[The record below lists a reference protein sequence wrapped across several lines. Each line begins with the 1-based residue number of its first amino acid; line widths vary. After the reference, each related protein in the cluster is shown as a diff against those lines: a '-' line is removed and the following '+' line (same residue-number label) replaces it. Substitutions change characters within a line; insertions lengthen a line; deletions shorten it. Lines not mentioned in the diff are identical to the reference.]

1 MPVAL
6 LSKQHRQPRR
16 AIILP
21 RVTDD
26 LQQLDPKFNPFY
38 RRLLGSTLF
47 TPTLFHLMDNNEAVI
62 EYVPL
67 EFDDYLDT
75 LDATYMRVDGFY
87 VKLDEDGH
95 GPAKELFE
103 AEDVIALFNQRL
115 SRIACLL
122 TNLYSGCN
130 IDYLYDH
137 LSSDDDLHGI
147 EMGGDSGCTGIWSGE
162 YLFTGE
168 WYLDNGSLNIPDMG
182 IYNEPCTIEDYTD
195 PNHTKV
201 CIMATMGTHPDTRR
215 LLLYRKFQNSPEGW
229 VNTMLLPW
237 APCMD
242 AFHQVTIIRDDP
254 EQFETIP
261 EEYRD
266 TLLIN
271 WEMHS
276 AMGEMLNFEVCYNGP
291 EGKTRDVD
299 KIIRVTGR

>member
-38 RRLLGSTLF
+38 RRLLGSSLF
-47 TPTLFHLMDNNEAVI
+47 TPTLFHMLDSQEAVI
-62 EYVPL
+62 EYRPL

-75 LDATYMRVDGFY
+75 LDTRYMRVDGFY
-87 VKLDEDGH
+87 VKLNDDDEIE
-95 GPAKELFE
+95 KELFDSD
-103 AEDVIALFNQRL
+103 DVIALFNQRL

-122 TNLYSGCN
+122 TNLYSGSS

-137 LSSDDDLHGI
+137 LASDDDLHGI
-147 EMGGDSGCTGIWSGE
+147 EFNGDSGCTGIWSGE

-168 WYLDNGSLNIPDMG
+168 WYLDNGALCIPDMG
-182 IYNEPCTIEDYTD
+182 IYDEPCTIEDYSD
-195 PNHTKV
+195 PNYTKV
-201 CIMATMGTHPDTRR
+201 CVLATMGTHPDMRR
-215 LLLYRKFQNSPEGW
+215 ILLYRKFQNSPEGW
-229 VNTMLLPW
+229 TNTMLLPW

-242 AFHQVTIIRDDP
+242 DLHQVTIVRDDP
-254 EQFETIP
+254 EQFKLIP
-261 EEYRD
+261 EEYRE

-276 AMGEMLNFEVCYNGP
+276 AIGDILNFEVCFNGP
-291 EGKTRDVD
+291 PKETRDVD
-299 KIIRVTGR
+299 KVVRVTGK